1 MRKNLGMLALIMA
14 FWFTISFITNILGP
28 LIPDI
33 IHNFNLSDLAMAGFI
48 PTSFFLAYAIMSIPA
63 GLLIDRFGE
72 KPVLFGG
79 FLMPFIGTILFA
91 CMHTYPMLL
100 ASSFIIGLGMAMLQT
115 VLNPLQRTVGGEE
128 NYAFIAELA
137 QFMFGIASFLSPLV
151 YTYLIRE
158 LDPATY
164 TAGKGFFIDLL
175 ADITPRE
182 MPWVSLY
189 WVFTILLLVML
200 IAVGVSRFPKIELK
214 EDEKSGSKDSYL
226 ALFKQKYVWLFF
238 LGIFCYV
245 STEQGTSIFMSTF
258 LEQYHGVNPQT
269 DGAQAVSYFWGLM
282 TAGCL
287 VGMILLKLIDSK
299 RLLQISGIL
308 TIILLLSALFG
319 SKEVA
324 MIAFPAVGFSISMMY
339 SIVFSLALNS
349 ASQHH
354 GSFAGILCSA
364 IVGGAGG
371 PMIVS
376 TLADATSLRTGMLTS
391 SFQNDKNFYFIEK
404 GIARS
409 YCVINDKELTSWFS
423 TEGDIVFSTNNFY
436 GNQQGYEYE
445 VVQLLE
451 NTVLYAVP
459 IKDLEKLY
467 QTNIEIANWS
477 RILHQEAFIMNEKR
491 LISRLYKSAE
501 ERYIELLQTRPDL
514 FQRVNL
520 GYIASFLGISQVTLC
535 HLRNKIK

>member
-1 MRKNLGMLALIMA
+1 MLTLIMA

-175 ADITPRE
+175 ADVTPRE

-258 LEQYHGVNPQT
+258 LEQYHGNLRNIDHHPTIICFVRKQR
-269 DGAQAVSYFWGLM
+269 SIYH
-282 TAGCL
+282 CL
-287 VGMILLKLIDSK
+287 SRCRIQHLNDVFHRILIGTELRLTTS
-299 RLLQISGIL
+299 RLLCGYSMFCNSRWCGWSDDCEY
-308 TIILLLSALFG
+308 TG
-319 SKEVA
+319 RCY
-324 MIAFPAVGFSISMMY
+324 IAPHRNVIYLGFRRLHNLY
-339 SIVFSLALNS
+339 RFL
-349 ASQHH
+349 
-354 GSFAGILCSA
+354 G
-364 IVGGAGG
+364 
-371 PMIVS
+371 
-376 TLADATSLRTGMLTS
+376 T
-391 SFQNDKNFYFIEK
+391 
-404 GIARS
+404 
-409 YCVINDKELTSWFS
+409 
-423 TEGDIVFSTNNFY
+423 STN
-436 GNQQGYEYE
+436 
-445 VVQLLE
+445 
-451 NTVLYAVP
+451 
-459 IKDLEKLY
+459 
-467 QTNIEIANWS
+467 
-477 RILHQEAFIMNEKR
+477 
-491 LISRLYKSAE
+491 
-501 ERYIELLQTRPDL
+501 
-514 FQRVNL
+514 
-520 GYIASFLGISQVTLC
+520 
-535 HLRNKIK
+535 

>member
-14 FWFTISFITNILGP
+14 FWFTISFISNILGP

-245 STEQGTSIFMSTF
+245 STEQGTSIF
-258 LEQYHGVNPQT
+258 
-269 DGAQAVSYFWGLM
+269 
-282 TAGCL
+282 
-287 VGMILLKLIDSK
+287 
-299 RLLQISGIL
+299 IS
-308 TIILLLSALFG
+308 
-319 SKEVA
+319 

-376 TLADATSLRTGMLTS
+376 TLADATSLRTGML
-391 SFQNDKNFYFIEK
+391 FILVFV
-404 GIARS
+404 GYITFIGFWA
-409 YCVINDKELTSWFS
+409 CPLINNK
-423 TEGDIVFSTNNFY
+423 
-436 GNQQGYEYE
+436 
-445 VVQLLE
+445 
-451 NTVLYAVP
+451 TVRL
-459 IKDLEKLY
+459 KDLFK
-467 QTNIEIANWS
+467 
-477 RILHQEAFIMNEKR
+477 
-491 LISRLYKSAE
+491 
-501 ERYIELLQTRPDL
+501 
-514 FQRVNL
+514 QR
-520 GYIASFLGISQVTLC
+520 
-535 HLRNKIK
+535 

>member
-1 MRKNLGMLALIMA
+1 MKKNLGMLALIMA

-72 KPVLFGG
+72 KPVLFCG

-137 QFMFGIASFLSPLV
+137 QFMFGIASFLSPLA

-164 TAGKGFFIDLL
+164 TAGKSLILDLL
-175 ADITPRE
+175 ADMTPQD

-189 WVFTILLLVML
+189 WVFTLLLLVML
-200 IAVGVSRFPKIELK
+200 IAVGVSHFPKIELK

-258 LEQYHGVNPQT
+258 LEQYHGVNPQAE
-269 DGAQAVSYFWGLM
+269 GAQAVSYFWGLM

-299 RLLQISGIL
+299 RLLQVSGVL
-308 TIILLLSALFG
+308 TIVLLLAALFG
-319 SKEVA
+319 SKDVSL
-324 MIAFPAVGFSISMMY
+324 IAFPAIGFSISMMY
-339 SIVFSLALNS
+339 SIVFSLVLNS

-354 GSFAGILCSA
+354 GILCSA

-376 TLADATSLRTGMLTS
+376 TLADATSLRTGMLSILLFVGYIT
-391 SFQNDKNFYFIEK
+391 FI
-404 GIARS
+404 GFWARPL
-409 YCVINDKELTSWFS
+409 INNKTISLKEL
-423 TEGDIVFSTNNFY
+423 
-436 GNQQGYEYE
+436 
-445 VVQLLE
+445 L
-451 NTVLYAVP
+451 
-459 IKDLEKLY
+459 KK
-467 QTNIEIANWS
+467 
-477 RILHQEAFIMNEKR
+477 
-491 LISRLYKSAE
+491 
-501 ERYIELLQTRPDL
+501 
-514 FQRVNL
+514 
-520 GYIASFLGISQVTLC
+520 
-535 HLRNKIK
+535 